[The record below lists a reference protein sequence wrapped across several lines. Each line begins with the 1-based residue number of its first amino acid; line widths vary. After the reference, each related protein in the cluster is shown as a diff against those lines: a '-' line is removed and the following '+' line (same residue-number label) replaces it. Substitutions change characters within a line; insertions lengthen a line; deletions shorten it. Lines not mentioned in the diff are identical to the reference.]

1 MAISLIFYKYLFFII
16 YMVILFK
23 KGLKIMKPTINDL
36 YNITLEINNC
46 FNYLFKNI
54 LKDNNKLPNEI
65 YNYLSAIKDLSA
77 DLKNDFDDFMHDI
90 IN

>member
-1 MAISLIFYKYLFFII
+1 
-16 YMVILFK
+16 
-23 KGLKIMKPTINDL
+23 MKSNINDI

-54 LKDNNKLPNEI
+54 LKDNNKLPDEI
-65 YNYLSAIKDLSA
+65 YNYLLAIKELSA

>member
-1 MAISLIFYKYLFFII
+1 MAIIVDSDCDGFTSAALFQNQFYMYNADYVKNYISLYFHSGKQH
-16 YMVILFK
+16 
-23 KGLKIMKPTINDL
+23 GLMDL
-36 YNITLEINNC
+36 TED
-46 FNYLFKNI
+46 I

>member
-54 LKDNNKLPNEI
+54 LKVIDQDFPKLLKPNLKKSKAPTFSSL
-65 YNYLSAIKDLSA
+65 YNF
-77 DLKNDFDDFMHDI
+77 KNA
-90 IN
+90 

>member
-1 MAISLIFYKYLFFII
+1 MATSLIFYKYLFFII
-16 YMVILFK
+16 YMVILLK
-23 KGLKIMKPTINDL
+23 KGLKIMKPNINDI

-54 LKDNNKLPNEI
+54 LKDNNKLPDEI
-65 YNYLSAIKDLSA
+65 YNYLLAIKELSA